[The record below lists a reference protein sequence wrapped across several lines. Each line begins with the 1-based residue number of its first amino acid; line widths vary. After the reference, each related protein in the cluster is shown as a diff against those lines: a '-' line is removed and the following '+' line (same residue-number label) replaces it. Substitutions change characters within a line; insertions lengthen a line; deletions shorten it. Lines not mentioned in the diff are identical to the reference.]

1 MTRPL
6 WDFKD
11 PREALK
17 ALEKRRDEIIA
28 ELETLEE
35 KKGGELSEEE
45 FVQRRTALERE
56 FVEVMDRIMQLRFIV
71 SGGF

>member
-1 MTRPL
+1 M
-6 WDFKD
+6 
-11 PREALK
+11 
-17 ALEKRRDEIIA
+17 EKRRDEIIA